1 MDDITRQLAVA
12 AEAGGEDAR
21 ALAERLVAPL
31 EAAVRLALLDALS
44 VAAGEITVELAPGS
58 VELRLR
64 GGEPSFAVQ
73 APPTEPG
80 VVAVPETEDGPA
92 VRSFDAGGTPGS
104 NTSDDAGQS
113 TRINLRLSDAL
124 KVQVEEAASRQGRSV
139 NAWLVRAATS
149 ALQTAEP
156 GHAAPTRGHRGPQ
169 HFTGWVQ

>member
-1 MDDITRQLAVA
+1 MHLDRYVDDITRQLGVA

-80 VVAVPETEDGPA
+80 VVAVPETDDSPA

-104 NTSDDAGQS
+104 TTSDTDAGPS

-139 NAWLVRAATS
+139 NAWLVRAATA

-156 GHAAPTRGHRGPQ
+156 
-169 HFTGWVQ
+169 